1 MEPATKARKKQAT
14 PGNRMRAAFS
24 VLSSAQLR
32 EVPAN
37 RAEGTVGILYGDV
50 LNSGGILAQQ
60 VRQSARSGPGT
71 LHPAEGSEF
80 STGGKL
86 STNFGVG
93 PANDDTVQAFAGTEQ
108 GLSRFWYIRE
118 GPGPCGTGTQILAS
132 NSSPLSTCHQTPNME
147 QGCCSRTGSLFGSRQ
162 TVKPV
167 HRQHSHSIP
176 TCSPCDLPGPP
187 SNDEQG
193 PAIALP
199 SDTRYAIHSKTCPG
213 HERPPTDDNHE
224 GYDFHRNPPMLN
236 KMQHCP
242 AM

>member
-14 PGNRMRAAFS
+14 PGNRMRAALS

-71 LHPAEGSEF
+71 LHPAEGSRL
-80 STGGKL
+80 STGGKV

-93 PANDDTVQAFAGTEQ
+93 PANDDTGQAVFAGTEQ
-108 GLSRFWYIRE
+108 ALGRFWYVRE

-132 NSSPLSTCHQTPNME
+132 NSSPLSTCHQTPNRE
-147 QGCCSRTGSLFGSRQ
+147 QANPKACPQ
-162 TVKPV
+162 TAFP
-167 HRQHSHSIP
+167 HIP
-176 TCSPCDLPGPP
+176 TCSPCDPPRPP
-187 SNDEQG
+187 SNDGQG
-193 PAIALP
+193 LAIALP
-199 SDTRYAIHSKTCPG
+199 SDTTYANHSRTFPG

-224 GYDFHRNPPMLN
+224 GYDFQSNPPMLN
-236 KMQHCP
+236 KMQDCP